1 MYTTNMIRTQIYIPE
16 TIHQRTQL
24 IARQQKKSMAD
35 LYRSFITS
43 GLYKEDINSRQSD
56 LTLLAK
62 LNVKGGPKN
71 LSRDMDKYLYENR

>member
-1 MYTTNMIRTQIYIPE
+1 MIRTQIYVPE
-16 TIHQRTQL
+16 TIHQRTKT

-35 LYRSFITS
+35 LYRSFITN
-43 GLYKEDINSRQSD
+43 GLYKEDISRRQTD